1 MNIKERA
8 AVLDDLPHRHS
19 TITIRDGREI
29 YVENCRCVCGCD
41 DNFITLSVYGMNIRI
56 SGTPLILESFGAE
69 GIKISGRI
77 HSITM
82 EEL

>member
-41 DNFITLSVYGMNIRI
+41 DNFIYGMNIRI

-69 GIKISGRI
+69 GVKISGRI